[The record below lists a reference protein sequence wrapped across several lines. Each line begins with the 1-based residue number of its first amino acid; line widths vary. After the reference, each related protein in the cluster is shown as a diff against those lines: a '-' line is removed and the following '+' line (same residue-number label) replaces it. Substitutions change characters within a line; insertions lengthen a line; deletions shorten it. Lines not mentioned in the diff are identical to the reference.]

1 MTTENNNTNIN
12 ADTSAE
18 AMNLSDSSSDDDS
31 NWQQVPIKRKSTRSP
46 TSFRHKRPH
55 NDDVPSSSNRYEAL
69 GSNEVEENTENSTS
83 PAPPKPPPIFIPYVG
98 DIAKMVNNINKVVS
112 NTEYNFKSLRDG
124 QVRLM
129 IKTVESFR
137 KVIHHLDAAQINY
150 HTFQLKQERAFR
162 VVLKGV
168 HHTTPISDI
177 KAMLLSLGHQV
188 RSVRNIISKVSKQPL
203 PMFFVDLDPNDN
215 NKDIF
220 NIRSFDNAII
230 QVEAPKKFDDIVQ
243 CFRCQDYGHTKS
255 YCKKNFRCVKCGQGH
270 PTAECTKT
278 PDIPPKCALC
288 SNSHTASYK
297 GCSTYQR
304 LLSAKS
310 SRANTNN
317 IGQVHHN
324 QANFSP
330 PKQTFNV
337 QQNRDTNAWTYSQ
350 IVRGEQTGM
359 DKVLEK
365 IEAMLVQQIELTN
378 TLVNM
383 MSMLMNKLCK

>member
-1 MTTENNNTNIN
+1 MSSDNNNTIN
-12 ADTSAE
+12 NAGVPPE
-18 AMNLSDSSSDDDS
+18 VMNLSDSSGDEDC
-31 NWQQVPIKRKSTRSP
+31 NWQHVPMKRKNTRSP
-46 TSFRHKRPH
+46 INLQQKKHH
-55 NDDVPSSSNRYEAL
+55 YDDGLSSSNRYAAL
-69 GSNEVEENTENSTS
+69 GNNESEEIGEDIISTTV
-83 PAPPKPPPIFIPYVG
+83 PKPPPIFIPHVA
-98 DIAKMVNNINKVVS
+98 DIAKMVSNINKVIS
-112 NTEYNFKSLRDG
+112 NNDYNFKSLRDG

-129 IKTVESFR
+129 IKSVESFR
-137 KVIHHLDAAQINY
+137 KVIHHLDDVKINY

-188 RSVRNIISKVSKQPL
+188 RSVRNIISRVSKQPL
-203 PMFFVDLDPNDN
+203 PMFFVDIDPKEN

-230 QVEAPKKFDDIVQ
+230 QVEVPKKLNDIVQ

-270 PTAECTKT
+270 PTAECKKAADT
-278 PDIPPKCALC
+278 PPMCALC

-297 GCSTYQR
+297 GCSAYQQI
-304 LLSAKS
+304 LKAKS
-310 SRANTNN
+310 ARTNTNN
-317 IGQVHHN
+317 FGQAVYDDN
-324 QANFSP
+324 NFSP
-330 PKQTFNV
+330 PIQISNQ
-337 QQNRDTNAWTYSQ
+337 QQNYGTNNWTYSQ
-350 IVRGEQTGM
+350 AVKGDQFGM
-359 DKVLEK
+359 NKVLEK
-365 IEAMLVQQIELTN
+365 IEAMMVKQIELTN